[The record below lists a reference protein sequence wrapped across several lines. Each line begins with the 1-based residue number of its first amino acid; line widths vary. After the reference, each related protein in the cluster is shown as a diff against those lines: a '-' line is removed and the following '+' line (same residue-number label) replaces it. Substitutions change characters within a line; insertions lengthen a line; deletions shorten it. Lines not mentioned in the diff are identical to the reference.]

1 MLRPATP
8 AGSGGSPTG
17 SAGGDL
23 GGTYPN
29 PTVTQARGVRETAG
43 PTTLTVGAIV
53 DGEFLKRVGST
64 IVSAEAGGGSGL
76 TQPQV
81 LARGLGA

>member
-1 MLRPATP
+1 MLRPAS
-8 AGSGGSPTG
+8 SGGGGPPSG

-29 PTVTQARGVRETAG
+29 PTVTQARGVRETSG
-43 PTTLTVGAIV
+43 PTTLTVGAV
-53 DGEFLKRVGST
+53 SDGQYLVRSGST
-64 IVSAEAGGGSGL
+64 IVGGSGGSGL
-76 TQPQV
+76 TQPQI